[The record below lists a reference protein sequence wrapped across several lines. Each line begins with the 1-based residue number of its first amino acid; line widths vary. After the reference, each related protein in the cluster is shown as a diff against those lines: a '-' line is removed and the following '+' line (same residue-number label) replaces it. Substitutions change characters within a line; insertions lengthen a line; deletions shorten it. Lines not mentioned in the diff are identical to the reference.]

1 MMDPPA
7 ETPLLPF
14 HITSGFLFASLI
26 WGSIGVGMAIYGKKQ
41 QSAPAL
47 IGGIALVAVSY
58 LVADPLWM
66 SVTSIALIVGVY
78 FWSRR
83 N

>member
-1 MMDPPA
+1 MDEPA
-7 ETPLLPF
+7 QSPLLLGHF
-14 HITSGFLFASLI
+14 SSGMLFASLI

-47 IGGIALVAVSY
+47 VGGVAMIAVSY

-66 SVTSIALIVGVY
+66 SVASIALIVGVY

-83 N
+83 G